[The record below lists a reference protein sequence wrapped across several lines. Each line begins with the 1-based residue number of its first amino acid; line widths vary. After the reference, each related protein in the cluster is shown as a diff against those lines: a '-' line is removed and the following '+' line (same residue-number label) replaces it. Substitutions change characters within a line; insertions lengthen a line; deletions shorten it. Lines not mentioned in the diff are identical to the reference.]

1 MELSVKDI
9 LVVRSKEGTLVSK
22 SRVPGTLM
30 EAVKKQVLEA
40 LSIWDAERAD
50 FTVIRDPQYPVSVK
64 LPITKDQYDLY
75 SKFHMSRTSDGSVV
89 FHIPVYIIS
98 FDNEYKDD
106 NYIDKEV
113 FVVAP
118 ALDQKVED
126 AVVELAVESTKLAPE
141 EGEEDEDLE

>member
-1 MELSVKDI
+1 MSVKDI

-22 SRVPGTLM
+22 TRIPGTLM
-30 EAVKKQVLEA
+30 EAVKKQVLNA
-40 LSIWDAERAD
+40 LSLWDAERAD

-64 LPITKDQYDLY
+64 LPITKEQYDLY
-75 SKFHMSRTSDGSVV
+75 SKFDMSRTSDGSVI

-126 AVVELAVESTKLAPE
+126 AVVELAVESTKPEPE
-141 EGEEDEDLE
+141 EEEGDEDLE

>member
-1 MELSVKDI
+1 MSVKEVLI
-9 LVVRSKEGTLVSK
+9 VRSKEGSLVSK
-22 SRVPGTLM
+22 SRVPGDLK

-40 LSIWDAERAD
+40 LSLWDVERAD

-64 LPITKDQYDLY
+64 LPITKEQYEMY
-75 SKFHMSRTSDGSVV
+75 SKFDMSRTSDGSVV
-89 FHIPVYIIS
+89 FQIPVYIIS

-106 NYIDKEV
+106 NYLDKEV

-126 AVVELAVESTKLAPE
+126 AVVELAIESTKPEPE
-141 EGEEDEDLE
+141 EEEEDEDIE

>member
-1 MELSVKDI
+1 LSVKEVLI
-9 LVVRSKEGTLVSK
+9 IRSREGSLVSK
-22 SRVPGTLM
+22 SKVPGELK
-30 EAVKKQVLEA
+30 EAVKKQVLDA
-40 LSIWDAERAD
+40 LSLWDAERAD

-64 LPITKDQYDLY
+64 LPITKEQYDLY
-75 SKFHMSRTSDGSVV
+75 SKFDMSRTSDGSVV

-106 NYIDKEV
+106 NYVDKEV

-126 AVVELAVESTKLAPE
+126 AVVELAIESTRPE
-141 EGEEDEDLE
+141 PEEDEDL

>member
-1 MELSVKDI
+1 MSVKEVLI
-9 LVVRSKEGTLVSK
+9 IRSREGSLVSK
-22 SRVPGTLM
+22 SKVPGELK
-30 EAVKKQVLEA
+30 EAVKKQVLDA
-40 LSIWDAERAD
+40 LSLWDAERAD

-64 LPITKDQYDLY
+64 LPITKEQYDLY
-75 SKFHMSRTSDGSVV
+75 SKFDMSRTSDGSVV

-106 NYIDKEV
+106 NYVDKEV

-126 AVVELAVESTKLAPE
+126 AVVELAIESTRPE
-141 EGEEDEDLE
+141 PEEDEDL

>member
-1 MELSVKDI
+1 MSAKEVLI
-9 LVVRSKEGTLVSK
+9 VRSKEGSLISK
-22 SRVPGTLM
+22 SRVPGDLKET
-30 EAVKKQVLEA
+30 VKKQVLDA
-40 LSIWDAERAD
+40 LSLWDAERAD

-64 LPITKDQYDLY
+64 LPITKEQYELY
-75 SKFHMSRTSDGSVV
+75 SKFDMSRTSDGSVV

-106 NYIDKEV
+106 NYLDKEV

-126 AVVELAVESTKLAPE
+126 AIVELAIESTKPEPE
-141 EGEEDEDLE
+141 EEEGDEDLE

>member
-1 MELSVKDI
+1 VLPVKEV
-9 LVVRSKEGTLVSK
+9 LVVRSKEGSLVSK
-22 SRVPGTLM
+22 SKVQGDLN

-40 LSIWDAERAD
+40 LSLWDASRAD

-64 LPITKDQYDLY
+64 LPITKEQYDLY
-75 SKFHMSRTSDGSVV
+75 SNFGMSRTSDGSVV

-106 NYIDKEV
+106 NYVDKEV

-126 AVVELAVESTKLAPE
+126 AVVELAIESTKPEPE
-141 EGEEDEDLE
+141 EVEEEEDLE